1 MVLNTIM
8 PEITIKYN
16 SSKTLKALKA
26 LSEFLDF
33 TLSSPTKK
41 GKINYMYIN
50 DVPVIPGDKSIDI
63 SDMGEIISR
72 NKMDAKKL
80 RQAWQRNK

>member
-1 MVLNTIM
+1 M

-16 SSKTLKALKA
+16 NAKTLKVLKT

-33 TLSSPTKK
+33 TLSSPGKK
-41 GKINYMYIN
+41 KKNSYLYIN
-50 DVPVIPGDKSIDI
+50 GVPVMPGDKSIDI

-72 NKMDAKKL
+72 NNMDAKKL
-80 RQAWQRNK
+80 RQAWQRSR